1 MLGNYR
7 AVFRTPGTA
16 AFCAAGLVM
25 RLPISMYPLG
35 LVLIVSARTGH
46 YGFAGVLSGCYVLGG
61 VGNPVLA
68 RLVDR
73 YGQRRVVLP
82 ATAVHLFADAAL
94 IGLFETHA
102 ASWTLVAPAVVL
114 GFSYVSVVSIVR
126 ARWSYVLSG
135 RPELTTAFSLES
147 VLDEVVFI
155 VGPLLATV
163 LATQVDP
170 VLVLILCGAL
180 VGAGAVWLAA
190 QTATEPP
197 VHPRDSAGHPSAL
210 RVRGM
215 PLLTVAAVAMGG
227 IFAGAEVSMVAFC
240 GQHGSRGASGVV
252 LACFALGSG
261 TAGFV
266 YGTRHW
272 RADVLTRYRLHSVTF
287 GLLTLVFFAAVNVPL
302 LALLAFVVGSGIA
315 PTIITAFG
323 LIERTVPASS
333 LTEGM
338 AWLTTGLNLG
348 YGAAAASVGRLADAH
363 GARASFAVAVGA
375 GLLMGA
381 LALVLH
387 QRLRRPASEPVAVGI

>member
-1 MLGNYR
+1 VLGSYR
-7 AVFRTPGTA
+7 AVFRAPGTA

-61 VGNPVLA
+61 VGNPVLG

-73 YGQRRVVLP
+73 YGQRLVVLP
-82 ATAVHLFADAAL
+82 ATAVHLLADAAL
-94 IGLFETHA
+94 IALFEAHA
-102 ASWTLVAPAVVL
+102 ASWTLVAPAIIL

-163 LATQVDP
+163 LATQADP
-170 VLVLILCGAL
+170 VLVLILSAAL
-180 VGAGAVWLAA
+180 VGVGAAWLAA

-197 VHPRDSAGHPSAL
+197 VHPRGAEGYASAL

-215 PLLTVAAVAMGG
+215 PLLTAGAVAMGG

-240 GQHGSRGASGVV
+240 GQHGLRGASGLV

-272 RADVLTRYRLHSVTF
+272 RADVLARYRLHAVTF
-287 GLLTLVFFAAVNVPL
+287 GLLTLVFFAAVNVPV

-323 LIERTVPASS
+323 LIERTVPANS

-381 LALVLH
+381 LAIVLY
-387 QRLRRPASEPVAVGI
+387 QRLRRPASEPVAVA

>member
-1 MLGNYR
+1 MLANYR

-25 RLPISMYPLG
+25 RLPISMYPLAI
-35 LVLIVSARTGH
+35 VLIVSARTGH

-73 YGQRRVVLP
+73 YGQRPIVLP
-82 ATAVHLFADAAL
+82 STGVHLAADATL
-94 IGLFETHA
+94 IVLFETHA
-102 ASWTLVAPAVVL
+102 AQWTLIVPALVL
-114 GFSYVSVVSIVR
+114 GFSYVSVVSIIR
-126 ARWSYVLSG
+126 ARWSYMLSG

-155 VGPLLATV
+155 VGPLVATV
-163 LATQVDP
+163 IATQVNG
-170 VLVLILCGAL
+170 VLVLVLCGGL
-180 VGAGAVWLAA
+180 VGLGAVWLAA

-197 VHPRDSAGHPSAL
+197 VHPRDASGQRSAL

-215 PLLTVAAVAMGG
+215 LLMTAVAVAMGG

-240 GQHGSRGASGVV
+240 GQHGSRGASGAV
-252 LACFALGSG
+252 LACFAFGSG
-261 TAGFV
+261 TAGFL

-272 RADVLTRYRLHSVTF
+272 HTDVLTRFRVHAIVF
-287 GLLTLVFFAAVNVPL
+287 GLLTLVFFAAQSVPV

-387 QRLRRPASEPVAVGI
+387 QRLRRPASEPLAVGI